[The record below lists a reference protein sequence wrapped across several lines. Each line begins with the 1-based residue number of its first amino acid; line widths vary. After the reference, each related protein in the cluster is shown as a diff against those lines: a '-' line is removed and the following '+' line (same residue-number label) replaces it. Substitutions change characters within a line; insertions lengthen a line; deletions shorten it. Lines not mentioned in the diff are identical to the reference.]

1 MRVSELQ
8 GDLMRARLRPIAAW
22 LRRSPWVAAFIA
34 LGIGGVLAIPVA
46 TQTGFYS
53 ALVATYIGAALGFL
67 VAIYIDRLQR
77 AEDEATRRSLQ
88 KAAEDRDR
96 DREAEASRARRV
108 AVLSLLRT
116 ELGGIPGQMGTAE
129 RQARN
134 YAPNDLLTD
143 ILWRSFSASGE
154 LRWIEDLDLLQ
165 QIASAYDLLAV
176 EIDLEKR
183 WLEARAVAGSGRV
196 VSEDFIANQLKL
208 HDHDLW
214 RLACQACKAMD
225 VALVADGSDAGG
237 DLRCPY

>member
-1 MRVSELQ
+1 MRTRL
-8 GDLMRARLRPIAAW
+8 GRATGW
-22 LRRSPWVAAFIA
+22 MKRSPWVAAFVA
-34 LGIGGVLAIPVA
+34 LAIGVGLAAPVA
-46 TQTGFYS
+46 FEGSFYP

-67 VAIYIDRLQR
+67 VAVYIDRLQR
-77 AEDEATRRSLQ
+77 AEDDAASKAQQ
-88 KAAEDRDR
+88 KTVDERDR
-96 DREAEASRARRV
+96 ARELEIARSRRV

-116 ELGGIPGQMGTAE
+116 ELGRVPGQMGTAD

-154 LRWIEDLDLLQ
+154 LRWIENLDLLQ

-183 WLEARAVAGSGRV
+183 WLEARAVAGSGTV
-196 VSEDFIANQLKL
+196 VSEGFIANQLKL

-225 VALVADGSDAGG
+225 IALVADGADAGG
-237 DLRCPY
+237 ELRCPY